1 MTMRLEA
8 YTIEG
13 VRSGTVLT
21 EGSLTELLETVDEL
35 WVTDGRLTPL
45 DGNAAI
51 RDPNGPFA
59 LPIDELI
66 VVVAPPGTMLPI
78 HAAWHDVLLT
88 TGPYELAGQMPTLPG
103 FDAARALA
111 RPTGTFVLL
120 ARATL
125 CLSGHPE
132 AGLVELPLALVHR
145 YMVERVQSDL
155 ELGFYFPGAGSG
167 TPDGLPRRLLTGPA
181 A

>member
-8 YTIEG
+8 HTSEG
-13 VRSGTVLT
+13 VRSGTVHT
-21 EGSLTELLETVDEL
+21 EGSLTELLETVDVL
-35 WVTDGRLTPL
+35 WVTDGHLAPL
-45 DGNAAI
+45 DGSPAI
-51 RDPNGPFA
+51 ADPNGRIA

-66 VVVAPPGTMLPI
+66 VVVAPSDTTIPM
-78 HAAWHDVLLT
+78 HAAWHDVQLT
-88 TGPYELAGQMPTLPG
+88 AGPYELTGQMPTLPG